1 VSDAFSHNLFLW
13 PVLLCWIVAV
23 VITLE
28 RTFFLWVR
36 AGIAVEPF
44 LSSVQAA
51 ISANQIDRALHLCLA
66 EPQAP
71 VAQVVKAALQ
81 YADADRE
88 DLELA
93 VDAATLDA
101 APLLHRRVG
110 YLAMIANVVTLFGLL
125 GTIVGL
131 IQSFAAVAD
140 ADPEQKQTLLAEG
153 ISLAMYAT
161 AAGISA
167 AIPTLVSYAALVAKS
182 NHILDDVERVG
193 ARVVMLLVARKK
205 DPNRA
210 EPA

>member
-1 VSDAFSHNLFLW
+1 MSDAFSHNLFLW
-13 PVLLCWIVAV
+13 PVLLCWVIAI

-28 RTFFLWVR
+28 RAFFLWVR

-44 LSSVQAA
+44 LSSLQGA
-51 ISANQIDRALHLCLA
+51 ISSNQIDKALHLCLS

-71 VAQVVKAALQ
+71 VAQVAKAALQ
-81 YADADRE
+81 YAEADRE

-93 VDAATLDA
+93 VDAATLDS
-101 APLLHRRVG
+101 APQLNRRVG
-110 YLAMIANVVTLFGLL
+110 YLAMLANVVTLFGLL

-140 ADPEQKQTLLAEG
+140 ADPEQKQTMLAEG

-167 AIPTLVSYAALVAKS
+167 AIPTLISYAALVAKS
-182 NHILDDVERVG
+182 NAILDDVERVG
-193 ARVVMLLVARKK
+193 ARVIMLLIARRKGGQ
-205 DPNRA
+205 A
-210 EPA
+210 ESP

>member
-1 VSDAFSHNLFLW
+1 MSEAFQHNLFLW
-13 PVLLCWIVAV
+13 PVLLCWITAV

-44 LSSVQAA
+44 LAQIQTA
-51 ISANQIDRALHLCLA
+51 IADHNLDRALHLCLA
-66 EPQAP
+66 EPNAP
-71 VAQVVKAALQ
+71 VAQVVKSALQ
-81 YADADRE
+81 YADAERE

-101 APLLHRRVG
+101 APALHKRVG
-110 YLAMIANVVTLFGLL
+110 YLATIANVVTLFGLL

-140 ADPEQKQTLLAEG
+140 ADPEQKQTMLAQG

-182 NHILDDVERVG
+182 NAILDDVERVG
-193 ARVVMLLVARKK
+193 ARVVMLLIARRR
-205 DPNRA
+205 DARRA
-210 EPA
+210 ETA